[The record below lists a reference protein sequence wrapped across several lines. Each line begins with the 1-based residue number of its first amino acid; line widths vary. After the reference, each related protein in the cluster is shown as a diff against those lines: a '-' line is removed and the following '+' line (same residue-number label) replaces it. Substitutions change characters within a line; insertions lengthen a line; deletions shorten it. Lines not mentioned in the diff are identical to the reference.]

1 VQIAVVGGGSWG
13 TTLADLLARQGHA
26 IALWAREPEVVASV
40 NARHTNDLFLP
51 NAPLHE
57 GVTARATIAAAV
69 TDAELIVSAPPSHAV
84 RAVGAAIAGG
94 IAARRIPLVSVSK
107 GLEPDTHRLLSETL
121 SEAVPTCPIAVLSG
135 PSFAREVYLKQPTA
149 VVTAAADERT
159 ALVVQ
164 AAFATP
170 YFRVY
175 TSHDMVGV
183 QLAGAL
189 KNVIALASGILVG
202 LGLGFNTQAALIT
215 RGLAEIA
222 RLGVALGADP
232 LTFAGLAGLG
242 DLLLTAT
249 GPASRNRSLGIELGK
264 GRSLAEV
271 LAERRTVA
279 EGVNTARA
287 AIALG
292 DQMGVELPI
301 SREVERVLFEGKTP
315 HQAIADLM
323 ERTLKAEQWR

>member
-1 VQIAVVGGGSWG
+1 VRIGVVGGGSWG
-13 TTLADLLARQGHA
+13 TTLADLLARQGHPV
-26 IALWAREPEVVASV
+26 ALWAREPEVIASV
-40 NARHTNDLFLP
+40 NARHVNDLFLP
-51 NAPLHE
+51 DAALHA
-57 GVTARATIAAAV
+57 GVTARPTIGDAV
-69 TDAELIVSAPPSHAV
+69 GDAELIVSAPPSHAV
-84 RAVGAAIAGG
+84 RAVGTAIAEGV
-94 IAARRIPLVSVSK
+94 AARPVPVVSVSK
-107 GLEPDTHRLLSETL
+107 GLEPDTHRFLSDTL
-121 SEAVPTCPIAVLSG
+121 TEAIPGCRIAVLSG

-149 VVTAAADERT
+149 VVAAAADDRT
-159 ALVVQ
+159 ALMVQ

-175 TSHDMVGV
+175 TSRDMIGV

-202 LGLGFNTQAALIT
+202 VGLGSNTQAALIT

-264 GRSLAEV
+264 GRKLAQI

-292 DQMGVELPI
+292 EQVGVELPI